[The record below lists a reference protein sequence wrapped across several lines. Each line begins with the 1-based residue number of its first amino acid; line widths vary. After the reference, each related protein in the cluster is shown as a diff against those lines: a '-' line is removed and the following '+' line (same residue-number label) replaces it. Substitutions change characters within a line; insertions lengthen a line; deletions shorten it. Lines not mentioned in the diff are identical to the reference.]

1 MISVITPTNNTRYL
15 KETYDSLAGQTHED
29 WEWVVVPNGGATWE
43 VNDPR
48 VRVVPADFT
57 GSIGGLKRFA
67 CRQTK
72 GDILVELDH
81 DDLLTPT
88 ALAQIADAFK
98 DTRVGMVYSNCADFN
113 LDWSPHIFSPLYG
126 WRYQSCEFFGHKVM
140 EALAFPLNALSMA
153 NIEFAPNHVR
163 AWRTKTYWDVGGHNP
178 DLPLADDY
186 DLCCRM
192 YLQSTIKHIP
202 DCLYLYRVHDA
213 QVWLSRN
220 AELVKACLV
229 QSDFYREAIVKRWAE
244 LEGLPLIDLG
254 AQFAKP
260 EGYTGIDLQ
269 GADVTADL
277 RDGIPFPDNSVG
289 VVRAYDFLEHLP
301 DKERTMNEIY
311 RVLAPGGWLLSLT
324 PSTDG
329 RGAFQDPT
337 HVSYWNENSFWY
349 YTNRNYAAYAPRV
362 KCRFQARRVVTFFPS
377 DFHRDH
383 NIPYVRA
390 DLVAIKD
397 GMGRIPGAVEI

>member
-15 KETYDSLAGQTHED
+15 KETYDSLVGQTHTD

-43 VNDPR
+43 SEDPR
-48 VRVVPADFT
+48 VRIIPADFT
-57 GSIGGLKRFA
+57 GSIGGLKKFA
-67 CRQTK
+67 CRQAK

-88 ALAQIADAFK
+88 ALAQIAGAFE
-98 DTRVGMVYSNCADFN
+98 DGVGMVYSNCADFN
-113 LDWSPHIFSPLYG
+113 ADWSPHTFSPLYG
-126 WRYQSCEFFGHKVM
+126 WRYQEQEFFGHKVQ
-140 EALAFPLNALSMA
+140 EALAFPPNALSMA

-163 AWRTKTYWDVGGHNP
+163 AWRAKTYWEVGGH
-178 DLPLADDY
+178 DTSLPLADDY

-192 YLQSTIKHIP
+192 YLQSTIRHIP
-202 DCLYLYRVHDA
+202 ACLYLYRVHGDNT
-213 QVWLSRN
+213 WLTNNST
-220 AELVKACLV
+220 LVEASLAR
-229 QSDFYREAIVKRWAE
+229 SDFYRAAIVKRWAE

-254 AQFAKP
+254 AQFGKP
-260 EGYTGIDLQ
+260 EGYTGVDLE

-277 RDGIPFPDNSVG
+277 RDGLPFDDSSVG
-289 VVRAYDFLEHLP
+289 VVRACDFLEHLP

-311 RVLAPGGWLLSLT
+311 RVLVPGGWLLSIT

-349 YTNRNYAAYAPRV
+349 YTNRNYAAYAPRI
-362 KCRFQARRVVTFFPS
+362 KCRFQARRLTSFFPT
-377 DFHRDH
+377 DFHRTH
-383 NIPYVRA
+383 NIPYVQA
-390 DLVAIKD
+390 DLVALKD
-397 GMGRIPGAVEI
+397 GMGRVPGEVLI